1 MLASTAQTFQIPAA
15 SINWSTSN
23 ACAFSFF
30 FFYAIDV
37 SGSVQERLP
46 PVSINLSKKIKKKL
60 LPDLTNFA
68 WIHCKIKQDLLSRSW
83 MTNKT
88 EHKAQI
94 LINCYNNLLREAI
107 C

>member
-30 FFYAIDV
+30 FYAIDV

-46 PVSINLSKKIKKKL
+46 PVSINLSKKIKKKITARPYKL
-60 LPDLTNFA
+60 CLDTL
-68 WIHCKIKQDLLSRSW
+68 
-83 MTNKT
+83 
-88 EHKAQI
+88 
-94 LINCYNNLLREAI
+94 
-107 C
+107 